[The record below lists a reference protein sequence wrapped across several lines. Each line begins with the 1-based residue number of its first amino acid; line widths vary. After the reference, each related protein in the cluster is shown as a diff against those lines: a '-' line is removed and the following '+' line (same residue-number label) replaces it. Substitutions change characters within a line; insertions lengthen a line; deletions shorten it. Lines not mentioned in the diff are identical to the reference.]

1 MVQGAG
7 DSAPL
12 LTASRV
18 TKAFGATLALDA
30 FDFTLMPGQI
40 HALIGENGAGKSTF
54 IKALAGIHPPD
65 SGSVEMVSAHDGRP
79 AIAFIHQDLGLI
91 PGMSVAE
98 NILLGSTYPRR
109 LGLIDWRRVTV
120 LARESLARVGAT
132 FDPRRDVDRLTTADR
147 ALVAIARAVRLKARI
162 LVLDEPTAMLPGN
175 DVHKLFEVLKQLKAE
190 GIGMIYVSH
199 RLREILAIADDVT
212 VMRDGRRAFHGPA
225 AGRSEADLMGQM
237 VGDATVTRDRRRA
250 SARDASKIVL
260 RIDGMTGGALA
271 ATSLELCAGEIIGC
285 VGLRGAG
292 QEVIGRALAGIER
305 FGGAVR
311 LRDRAYRPKH
321 VADALRQ
328 GVAFISGNRDM
339 SLVRTMSVLENLFL
353 NPRFTPLPRWFRSN
367 RAERLATQ
375 RVMRSYD
382 VRLRAPAQPI
392 GELSGGN
399 AQKIVV
405 ARGLE
410 SAPTLVVLEDP
421 TAGVDMPTRF
431 ALYEFMR
438 AKAAEGV
445 AFLITSSDHD
455 EVAAICDRVHVF
467 RGGRIAATLGEP
479 PFEPQRIATLASG
492 ETP

>member
-1 MVQGAG
+1 MSALPGEG
-7 DSAPL
+7 DVVPL
-12 LTASRV
+12 LRASRV

-54 IKALAGIHPPD
+54 IRALAGIHPPE

-98 NILLGSTYPRR
+98 NILLGSDYPRR
-109 LGLIDWRRVTV
+109 AGLIDWRKVAV
-120 LARESLARVGAT
+120 LAKESLARVGAT
-132 FDPRRDVDRLTTADR
+132 FDPRRDVDRLATADR
-147 ALVAIARAVRLKARI
+147 ALVAIARAVRLRARI

-175 DVHKLFEVLKQLKAE
+175 DVHKLFEVLRQLKAN

-199 RLREILAIADDVT
+199 RLREILAIADEVT
-212 VMRDGRRAFHGPA
+212 VMRDGRRAFHGAA
-225 AGRSEADLMGQM
+225 AGRSEAELMGQM
-237 VGDATVTRDRRRA
+237 IGDAKVTHRA
-250 SARDASKIVL
+250 RPATARDASRIVM

-271 ATSLELCAGEIIGC
+271 ATSLTLGAGEIVGC

-292 QEVIGRALAGIER
+292 QEASGRALAGIER
-305 FGGAVR
+305 FGGSVELLAR
-311 LRDRAYRPKH
+311 PYRPRH
-321 VADALRQ
+321 VADALSQ
-328 GVAFISGNRDM
+328 GVAFISGNRDVN
-339 SLVRTMSVLENLFL
+339 LVRTMSVLENLFL
-353 NPRFTPLPRWFRSN
+353 NPRFTPLPRWFRSG
-367 RAERLATQ
+367 RAERAATE
-375 RVMRSYD
+375 RVTRSYD
-382 VRLRAPAQPI
+382 VRLRSAAQPI

-410 SAPTLVVLEDP
+410 NSPAVVVLEDP
-421 TAGVDMPTRF
+421 TAGVDMPTRV
-431 ALYEFMR
+431 ALYDFMR
-438 AKAAEGV
+438 AKAAAGV

-467 RGGRIAATLGEP
+467 RGGRVAATLAPP
-479 PFEPQRIATLASG
+479 PF
-492 ETP
+492 